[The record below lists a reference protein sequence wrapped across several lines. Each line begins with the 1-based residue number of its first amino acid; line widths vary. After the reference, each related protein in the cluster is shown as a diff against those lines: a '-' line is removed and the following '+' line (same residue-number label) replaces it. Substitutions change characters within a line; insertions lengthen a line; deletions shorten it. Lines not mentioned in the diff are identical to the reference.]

1 MPRGDS
7 EPIASELARP
17 PHQCRLSLPVSVRN
31 GASTTPDS
39 VSFLLGSGVSIPAGM
54 PSVNHITEKVLSGMG
69 VMRHT
74 DGKYYIGEPDDVMVG
89 YVERVVE
96 FLKRLHPEIKDYYG
110 SRPWYTPDSE
120 RMVNYEDLY
129 YVALQIY
136 QSETGAHEN
145 PIVQAFIDK
154 ILPDIKPLF
163 VGREDEIERVWNL
176 RKIAEEATH
185 YIHDIVSSILRTKP
199 TDMSYLSCIGDAC
212 QDIGIPLNLF
222 TLNHD
227 TVLEQ
232 YLDGSGV
239 EYTDGIESTEKGYR
253 YWSPEVFEH
262 TTHKVRLFKLHGSWN
277 WFRYEQSAA
286 TGRNDPVGMAID
298 GHYWLIKGPDGEL
311 QRRDCGRSMLL
322 VGTFNKI
329 PEYTNRIFADL
340 FCQFRRALRET
351 DLLIVCGYSFG
362 DQGINMQ
369 VEEWANSAD
378 KTVMVVIHKNPE
390 DLEMGPGGN
399 IYHNWDRW
407 FKNKKLVVVEKWIE
421 DTSWKDIQD
430 AIRR

>member
-1 MPRGDS
+1 MP
-7 EPIASELARP
+7 EK
-17 PHQCRLSLPVSVRN
+17 
-31 GASTTPDS
+31 
-39 VSFLLGSGVSIPAGM
+39 VSFLLGSGVSKRAGM
-54 PSVNHITEKVLSGMG
+54 PSVKDITEIVLSGVG
-69 VMRHT
+69 VARYT
-74 DGKYYIGEPDDVMVG
+74 GGNYYIGEPDPITMG
-89 YVERVVE
+89 YVERVVA
-96 FLKRLHPEIKDYYG
+96 FLNRLYAEIKDYYG
-110 SRPWYTPDSE
+110 SRPYYTPDSE
-120 RMVNYEDLY
+120 PTINYEDLY

-136 QSETGAHEN
+136 QSQTGAHDN
-145 PIVQAFIDK
+145 PVVQAFVDRI
-154 ILPDIKPLF
+154 ISDIKQLF
-163 VGREDEIERVWNL
+163 VQKEHEIIKRKWDL
-176 RKIAEEATH
+176 PKIAEEATY
-185 YIHDIVSSILRTKP
+185 YIHDVVSDILRRTKS
-199 TDMSYLSCIGDAC
+199 TDLSYLSCIGDAC
-212 QDIGIPLNLF
+212 QDVDLPVNLF

-232 YLDGSGV
+232 YLEGSGV

-262 TTHKVRLFKLHGSWN
+262 STHKVRLFKLHGSWN

-298 GHYWLIKGPDGEL
+298 GRYWLIKGPDGEL

-351 DLLIVCGYSFG
+351 DILIVCGYSFG

-378 KTVMVVIHKNPE
+378 KTVMVVIHENPE
-390 DLEMGPGGN
+390 VLEMGAGGN

-407 FKNKKLVVVEKWIE
+407 FKNKKLVVVSKWIE
-421 DTSWKDIQD
+421 DTSWKDIQN